1 MTQAE
6 VDFQRLLNLEQE
18 RHSQEEEL
26 EKAIETVKTIPFPLE
41 KTMLELQNE
50 LNQDIFSDDKAIKTS
65 YSSTKIKARNFLT
78 NVSYNRVTVADYKNK
93 NFVIDCFTF
102 LVLYLNPFY
111 LERKFETDVER
122 EFVNTLWAF
131 LMPSN
136 LYNHISQGENMKTL
150 NRIKIKYQDAK
161 DIILGFLEYDK
172 GNFSVLSN
180 FLEKNAILYQF
191 LYGNLFPKCFSRVND
206 YGVRAKTLFNTYY
219 QNFNIQRNII
229 NWQNNNP
236 QIKEEDNE
244 STPINMTTLDDEN
257 NEIVTENIEIKKE
270 NENDTNNNNNENL
283 NEKKKKKTQ
292 KRKINNT
299 ETKERKRELKK
310 QKLLKQLNEN
320 TEKLQKLKKVKK

>member
-1 MTQAE
+1 
-6 VDFQRLLNLEQE
+6 
-18 RHSQEEEL
+18 
-26 EKAIETVKTIPFPLE
+26 
-41 KTMLELQNE
+41 MLELQNE
-50 LNQDIFSDDKAIKTS
+50 LNQDVFSDNKAIKIS

-136 LYNHISQGENMKTL
+136 LYNYISQGENLKTL
-150 NRIKIKYQDAK
+150 NKIKIKYQDAK
-161 DIILGFLEYDK
+161 DIILGFLEYDN

-191 LYGNLFPKCFSRVND
+191 LYGNLFPKCFSRVNN

-244 STPINMTTLDDEN
+244 STLINMTTLDDEN

-270 NENDTNNNNNENL
+270 NENDTKNNNNENL
-283 NEKKKKKTQ
+283 NEKKKKKIQ

-310 QKLLKQLNEN
+310 QKLLKELNEN

>member
-1 MTQAE
+1 M
-6 VDFQRLLNLEQE
+6 
-18 RHSQEEEL
+18 
-26 EKAIETVKTIPFPLE
+26 
-41 KTMLELQNE
+41 
-50 LNQDIFSDDKAIKTS
+50 
-65 YSSTKIKARNFLT
+65 
-78 NVSYNRVTVADYKNK
+78 
-93 NFVIDCFTF
+93 
-102 LVLYLNPFY
+102 
-111 LERKFETDVER
+111 ERKFETDVER
-122 EFVNTLWAF
+122 EFANTLWAF

-150 NRIKIKYQDAK
+150 NKIKIKYQDAK
-161 DIILGFLEYDK
+161 DIILGFLQYDK

-236 QIKEEDNE
+236 QIKEDDNE
-244 STPINMTTLDDEN
+244 STPINMTTLDNEN
-257 NEIVTENIEIKKE
+257 NEIVTGNIEIKKE
-270 NENDTNNNNNENL
+270 NENNSNNNNNNSNNENL

-310 QKLLKQLNEN
+310 QRLLKQLNEN
-320 TEKLQKLKKVKK
+320 TEKLQNLKKEKKKK